1 MTDSY
6 KAAVLAAVAG
16 GYFLGRT
23 RKAKLALT
31 VGSVVA
37 GRRLGLDPQ
46 ELLRQGIQKLAETPQ
61 FEELTD
67 QVKHQLVAAARTA
80 VSSTANRRLESLADA
95 LRDRRDRL
103 GGEDGQGQDQGQD
116 QDQDDGRNRDEDE
129 GQDDGR
135 NRGQDEDRNRDRDGE
150 EAEKGGGG
158 RRSSSGG
165 DASSG
170 RRKEKPSSDRPRKRA
185 SSDRPARGAPSGD
198 TGRRSSSDGSREKS
212 ADRSERRR

>member
-103 GGEDGQGQDQGQD
+103 GGEGGQDEDQDEDQGQGQDQ
-116 QDQDDGRNRDEDE
+116 DDGQNRGRDEDDE
-129 GQDDGR
+129 GR
-135 NRGQDEDRNRDRDGE
+135 NRGRDGE

-158 RRSSSGG
+158 RRSSSGA

-185 SSDRPARGAPSGD
+185 SSGD

>member
-16 GYFLGRT
+16 GYLLGRT

-116 QDQDDGRNRDEDE
+116 QDDGRNRDEDE
-129 GQDDGR
+129 GRDDGR
-135 NRGQDEDRNRDRDGE
+135 NRGQNEDRNRDRDGE

>member
-95 LRDRRDRL
+95 LRDRKDRL
-103 GGEDGQGQDQGQD
+103 GGEGGQDEDQD
-116 QDQDDGRNRDEDE
+116 QDQDQGQGQGQGQDEDE
-129 GQDDGR
+129 GR
-135 NRGQDEDRNRDRDGE
+135 NRGQDEGRSGGRDGE

-158 RRSSSGG
+158 RRSSSGA

-185 SSDRPARGAPSGD
+185 SSDRPARGASSGD